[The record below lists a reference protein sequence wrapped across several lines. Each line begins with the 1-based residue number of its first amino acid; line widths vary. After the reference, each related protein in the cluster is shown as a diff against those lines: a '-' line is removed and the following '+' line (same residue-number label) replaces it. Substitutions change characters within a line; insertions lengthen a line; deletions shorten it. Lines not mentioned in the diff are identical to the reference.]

1 MTDHRVRS
9 SKDVEVEAVATVGGI
24 LTDLVE
30 VAERLPVRADQ
41 VEPVAR
47 ILDRLGQEISEAAAM
62 IRATNAAP
70 EDQAA
75 MLGGVFPPWRTRLDG
90 SVPAGGDERVI
101 SARVLIAEK
110 RQPLLMPPGD
120 LRSLLARYQQSVI
133 DLVELISSGSP
144 PPAT

>member
-9 SKDVEVEAVATVGGI
+9 SADLEVEAVATVGGV

-47 ILDRLGQEISEAAAM
+47 ILDRLAQEIGQAAAM

-75 MLGGVFPPWRTRLDG
+75 LLGGVFPPWRARLDG
-90 SVPAGGDERVI
+90 SFPTGGDERVI

-110 RQPLLMPPGD
+110 RQPLLMTPGD

-133 DLVELISSGSP
+133 DLIELIGGDSSP
-144 PPAT
+144 PVG